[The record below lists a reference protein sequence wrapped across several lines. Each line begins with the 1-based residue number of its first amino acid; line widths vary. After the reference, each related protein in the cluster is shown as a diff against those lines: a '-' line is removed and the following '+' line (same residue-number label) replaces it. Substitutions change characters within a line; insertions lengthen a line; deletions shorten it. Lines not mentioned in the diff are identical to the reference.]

1 MMNRES
7 STNMTMWI
15 ERKFLWGG
23 VESKNK
29 ICWAKWEQT
38 CKPEKDEGLGITDLG
53 FMNLALFAKWR

>member
-1 MMNRES
+1 
-7 STNMTMWI
+7 MTMWI